1 MNFKF
6 DLTGQ
11 LTIEN
16 DTPFANLEFN
26 GNEVNIQIEENS
38 LTLCSVENGSVL

>member
-1 MNFKF
+1 METMNFKF

-16 DTPFANLEFN
+16 NSPFANIDFN
-26 GNEVNIQIEENS
+26 GNEVNIEILS
-38 LTLCSVENGSVL
+38 LIHI